1 MNLDTIGLIV
11 GAVLTA
17 LVLSYIIGDSFLF
30 RLAVYILIGAGAA
43 YAAVVVIFDV
53 LRPGIE
59 EALAQA
65 AAGNVSWLIIEVIA
79 LLFGIMV
86 WFKASPRLAWI
97 GNIPM
102 GYLIGV
108 GAATVLG
115 GVIIGTLGPQ
125 IVAAGAPQTTVSGFP
140 VELLSPNAPLME
152 STGWHALLTILGAAG
167 TIVTLLSFGY
177 YRVGRNS
184 PFQLINTAG
193 RRFFLMIGLGAIF
206 ALVFMASVTLLL
218 DRLYAIYGLF
228 FR

>member
-1 MNLDTIGLIV
+1 MTLDQISLII
-11 GAVLTA
+11 GAVFTV
-17 LVLSYIIGDSFLF
+17 LVLTYLIGDSFLF
-30 RLAVYILIGAGAA
+30 RLTVYILIGAGAA

-53 LRPGIE
+53 LI
-59 EALAQA
+59 ASIQQ
-65 AAGNVSWLIIEVIA
+65 AAGNSTMLIVVA
-79 LLFGIMV
+79 LGLLLGIMV

-125 IVAAGAPQTTVSGFP
+125 IVAAGAPVTSPSGGQP
-140 VELLSPNAPLME
+140 GVIM
-152 STGWHALLTILGAAG
+152 TIIAAAG
-167 TIVTLLSFGY
+167 TIITLLSFGY

-184 PFQLINTAG
+184 PMQLLNITG

-206 ALVFMASVTLLL
+206 ALVFMASATLL
-218 DRLYAIYGLF
+218 YARGAAIVDAVREIQSLLPK
-228 FR
+228 

>member
-1 MNLDTIGLIV
+1 MTPEQIGLIV

-17 LVLSYIIGDSFLF
+17 MVLSYLIGDSILF

-53 LRPGIE
+53 LWANGN

-65 AAGNVSWLIIEVIA
+65 AAGNRGPLIIVVVA
-79 LLFGIMV
+79 LVLGIMV

-115 GVIIGTLGPQ
+115 GAIIGTLGPQ
-125 IVAAGAPQTTVSGFP
+125 IVAAGAPATSPSGGQP
-140 VELLSPNAPLME
+140 DVIM
-152 STGWHALLTILGAAG
+152 TIIVAVG
-167 TIVTLLSFGY
+167 TIITLLSFGY
-177 YRVGRNS
+177 YRAGRSS
-184 PFQLINTAG
+184 PVQLINVAG
-193 RRFFLMIGLGAIF
+193 RRFFLMIGLGAVF

>member
-11 GAVLTA
+11 GAVLTF
-17 LVLSYIIGDSFLF
+17 LVLTYIIGDSFLF

-43 YAAVVVIFDV
+43 YAAVAVFFDV
-53 LRPGIE
+53 LVANVRQAQGNPG
-59 EALAQA
+59 ALA
-65 AAGNVSWLIIEVIA
+65 VVVIG
-79 LLFGIMV
+79 LVLGLMV

-115 GVIIGTLGPQ
+115 GAIIGTLGPQ
-125 IVAAGAPQTTVSGFP
+125 IVAAGAPATSPSGGQPEIITTIIV
-140 VELLSPNAPLME
+140 
-152 STGWHALLTILGAAG
+152 AAG
-167 TIVTLLSFGY
+167 TIITLLSFGY
-177 YRVGRNS
+177 YRVGRDN
-184 PFQLINTAG
+184 PFQLINVAG

-218 DRLYAIYGLF
+218 DRLYAIYSLF
-228 FR
+228 VR

>member
-1 MNLDTIGLIV
+1 MTLDQISLII
-11 GAVLTA
+11 GAVFTV
-17 LVLSYIIGDSFLF
+17 LVLTYLIGDSFLF
-30 RLAVYILIGAGAA
+30 RLAVYFLIGAGAA

-53 LRPGIE
+53 L
-59 EALAQA
+59 LANIQQA
-65 AAGNVSWLIIEVIA
+65 TGNPTALIIVVIG
-79 LLFGIMV
+79 LVLGGLV

-125 IVAAGAPQTTVSGFP
+125 IVAAGAPVTSPSGGTP
-140 VELLSPNAPLME
+140 
-152 STGWHALLTILGAAG
+152 STIMTIIAAAG

-184 PFQLINTAG
+184 PMQLINVTG

-206 ALVFMASVTLLL
+206 ALVFMASVTLLY
-218 DRLYAIYGLF
+218 DRGATIYRAILEIRGMLPK
-228 FR
+228 